1 MCVRV
6 CVSVH
11 ICGESK
17 RGEVGWGGGKERKR
31 ERERERERGKVS
43 YSFVTMKSQDKL
55 MVSTLDY
62 M

>member
-1 MCVRV
+1 MCVRVCV

-11 ICGESK
+11 ICGESE
-17 RGEVGWGGGKERKR
+17 RGEVGWGGGEERK
-31 ERERERERGKVS
+31 RERGKVS